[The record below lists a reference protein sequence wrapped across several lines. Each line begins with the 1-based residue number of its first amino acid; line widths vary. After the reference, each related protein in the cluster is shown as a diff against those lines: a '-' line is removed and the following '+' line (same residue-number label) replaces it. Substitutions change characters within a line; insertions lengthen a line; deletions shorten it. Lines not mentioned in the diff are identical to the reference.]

1 MTALPWLVAP
11 AHLGGVLHC
20 VGDMTWRR
28 LDDGE
33 YVCEWIALCG
43 RPRSIVGAARTSPAF
58 PLPHWDATPAPVCRW
73 CQTRLAN
80 TIAALTVTADAL
92 AQLDDRPKDTP

>member
-20 VGDMTWRR
+20 VGDITWHR
-28 LDDGE
+28 LDDGT
-33 YVCEWIALCG
+33 WAADWTALCG
-43 RPRSIVGAARTSPAF
+43 RPRPVVAVARTSPAF
-58 PLPHWDATPAPVCRW
+58 PLPHWDAQPAPVCRW

-80 TIAALTVTADAL
+80 TINHLTATADAL
-92 AQLDDRPKDTP
+92 AQLDHRQDRTP